1 MLTKLSFMREYF
13 PFLWLFLFFQFI
25 FPFLLFSQERVI
37 KIGDESFSS
46 TLKDEYPINELPG
59 VTYSLHK
66 EDFLLAKGQGFQG
79 NPPNSNVSFSFEG
92 ETIKNIGEFN
102 NKIISL
108 LLSNNDKDFELAKNM
123 AEAGR
128 SANPI
133 YLPIRYNLGRIYSY
147 EGKLKDS
154 LREFSLARDIF
165 PEYFRTH
172 LHIGFI
178 MEAMKNYR
186 EAEVSYKKAYRLVY
200 LPEEPNFYLCSLS
213 YKTGEGTVFRNLS
226 LKKPYEDLSFFGS
239 LCLAEK
245 ELLRGKKKSAFS
257 FLKNLKPEKESL
269 AIPGKYF
276 FMLGELALDCS
287 QKELAINSYKIILEK
302 KYDPLF
308 LIVNRKALERKY
320 KELQIP

>member
-25 FPFLLFSQERVI
+25 FPFLLFSQERLI
-37 KIGDESFSS
+37 KIGDESFS
-46 TLKDEYPINELPG
+46 TILKEDYPINELPG

-79 NPPNSNVSFSFEG
+79 NPPDSNASFSFEG
-92 ETIKNIGEFN
+92 ETIKNIGDFN

-108 LLSNNDKDFELAKNM
+108 LLSTNDKDFALAKKM

-133 YLPIRYNLGRIYSY
+133 YLPIRYNLGRIYSF
-147 EGKLKDS
+147 EGRFKDS
-154 LREFSLARDIF
+154 LREFFMARDIF
-165 PEYFRTH
+165 PEYYRTH

-178 MEAMKNYR
+178 LEAMKNFR
-186 EAEVSYKKAYRLVY
+186 EAESSYKKAYRLVY
-200 LPEEPNFYLCSLS
+200 LPEEPNYYLCSLS
-213 YKTGEGTVFRNLS
+213 FRTGEGTVFRNLAQ
-226 LKKPYEDLSFFGS
+226 KKPGEDLSFLGS
-239 LCLAEK
+239 LCHAEK
-245 ELLRGKKKSAFS
+245 ELLSGKKKSALS
-257 FLKNLKPEKESL
+257 FLKNLRPEKETST
-269 AIPGKYF
+269 IPGKYF
-276 FMLGELALDCS
+276 FMLGELAFESS
-287 QKELAINSYKIILEK
+287 QKELAINNYKIILEK

-308 LIVNRKALERKY
+308 LTVNRKTLERKY